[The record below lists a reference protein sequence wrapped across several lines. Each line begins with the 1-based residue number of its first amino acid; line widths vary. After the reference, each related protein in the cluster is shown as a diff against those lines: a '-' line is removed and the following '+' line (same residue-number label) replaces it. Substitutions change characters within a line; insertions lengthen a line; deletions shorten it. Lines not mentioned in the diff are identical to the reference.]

1 MPRQD
6 AFTFV
11 HKGIRTLIYR
21 MSNTMQSADF
31 SDLAAIPPIAAEL
44 DHGLE
49 LLAEHGAH
57 EDRFLFPRLSQQ
69 EPDLVSTADGH
80 HKEIH
85 RRIDSLHPALR
96 SIADEPD
103 AACRVDEGE
112 RLNREFN
119 DLFAFYLSHLCFE
132 ENQLLPVSFRAL
144 SDEDVV
150 EIRTAIQRSMPAE
163 RYAEF
168 LKLMFAGANNP
179 ELIFLLGGVKAAAPP
194 AVVERLVHLI
204 GQVLPSSRMQLLRE
218 RAGV

>member
-31 SDLAAIPPIAAEL
+31 SDLEAIPSVATEL
-44 DHGLE
+44 DHGLD
-49 LLAEHGAH
+49 LLADHGAH
-57 EDRFLFPRLSQQ
+57 EDRFLFPRLAQQ
-69 EPDLVSTADGH
+69 EPELVRTADGH

-85 RRIDSLHPALR
+85 RRIDALHPALR
-96 SIADEPD
+96 VIADEPD
-103 AACRVDEGE
+103 ASCRVEEGE

-132 ENQLLPVSFRAL
+132 ENKLLPVSYRVL
-144 SDEDVV
+144 SDDEIIG
-150 EIRTAIQRSMPAE
+150 IRTAIQKSMPAE

-168 LKLMFAGANNP
+168 LRLMFAGANNP
-179 ELIFLLGGVKAAAPP
+179 ELIALLAGVKAGAPP
-194 AVVERLVHLI
+194 AVIQQTGRVYR
-204 GQVLPSSRMQLLRE
+204 QALPLSALQLLRE

>member
-31 SDLAAIPPIAAEL
+31 SDPEAVPPVAAEL

-57 EDRFLFPRLSQQ
+57 EDRFLFPRLAQQ
-69 EPDLVSTADGH
+69 EPELVGTADGH

-85 RRIDSLHPALR
+85 KRIDSLHPALR
-96 SIADEPD
+96 SIADAPD
-103 AACRVDEGE
+103 AACRVEVGE

-132 ENQLLPVSFRAL
+132 ENQLLPVSFHAL
-144 SDEDVV
+144 SDEDVIG
-150 EIRTAIQRSMPAE
+150 IRAAIQKSMPAE

-179 ELIFLLGGVKAAAPP
+179 ELIFLLGGVKATAPP
-194 AVVERLVHLI
+194 LVFQHLVDLI
-204 GQVLPSSRMQLLRE
+204 AQVLPAPRMQLLRE
-218 RAGV
+218 RVGA